1 MAANLPFKIDDCV
14 YDGDNRKGKV
24 VDFRQEDVSDPSNG
38 KFAYKV
44 VWENGSSSWME
55 ETDIHKKGFFESLL
69 QKFK

>member
-1 MAANLPFKIDDCV
+1 MNQKQYVGLVEAMYRTLWDDQAQPE
-14 YDGDNRKGKV
+14 NK
-24 VDFRQEDVSDPSNG
+24 EDVSDPSNG

-44 VWENGSSSWME
+44 NWENGKSDWME